1 MTGAITIALVV
12 SGIMLPAQAMAATSA
27 LSPAATASAAS
38 TKGDFPR
45 QVDPDSVTDLPAQR
59 AKSSRLA
66 DSDELLTGY
75 MKQQMGLDDDDNN
88 RRITRGS
95 RLTGQERIVYNK
107 LKERIRKV
115 AAGKVSSTIVS
126 IPLSDLGI

>member
-45 QVDPDSVTDLPAQR
+45 QVDPDSVTDL
-59 AKSSRLA
+59 SL
-66 DSDELLTGY
+66 
-75 MKQQMGLDDDDNN
+75 
-88 RRITRGS
+88 IH
-95 RLTGQERIVYNK
+95 I
-107 LKERIRKV
+107 
-115 AAGKVSSTIVS
+115 
-126 IPLSDLGI
+126 